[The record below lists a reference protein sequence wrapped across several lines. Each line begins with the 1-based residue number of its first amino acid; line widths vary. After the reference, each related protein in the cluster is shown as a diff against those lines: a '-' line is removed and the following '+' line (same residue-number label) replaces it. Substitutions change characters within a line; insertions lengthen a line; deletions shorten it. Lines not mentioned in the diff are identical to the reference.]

1 VVVACGYFSC
11 QGSRLRPRATAWETG
26 VQDVSG
32 VIESGHR
39 MLFQSGGLDIN
50 FDLYMILIVIGVLTI
65 LAFWTVFLTKA
76 IRIAV
81 ENRKVRNVHSVTEA
95 DEEPV
100 LLRVTRSWLAYSPIL
115 SVLSFVQVCLGMV
128 CLARI
133 QVGSGGLWSAAFA
146 IYSLIFIVMQWL
158 YFELTSVSVTPTQV
172 VWRRGLFVEQR
183 DNFSLQEITDVRAL
197 PPQNSWEREFGVGT
211 LTVEAKAV
219 RIDAFTLDAIPDPD
233 GVKICIE
240 TARLRLAS

>member
-1 VVVACGYFSC
+1 
-11 QGSRLRPRATAWETG
+11 
-26 VQDVSG
+26 
-32 VIESGHR
+32 

-65 LAFWTVFLTKA
+65 LAFWTVFLTKV

-100 LLRVTRSWLAYSPIL
+100 LLRVTRSWRAYSPIL

-183 DNFSLQEITDVRAL
+183 DNFSLQEITDA
-197 PPQNSWEREFGVGT
+197 T